1 MGTTSIIAKFPKMR
15 KAQDFIVYPIDKNS
29 DAKTIKIQ
37 SSTRIA
43 EVNTETGKVK
53 MTKPYSGGAYFHH
66 LTLGETHTFIIP
78 EGDLQELRMK
88 IFVSANS
95 EAGKK
100 ENGIMQSD
108 NSGAI
113 NILG

>member
-1 MGTTSIIAKFPKMR
+1 MLLSMQ
-15 KAQDFIVYPIDKNS
+15 KAI
-29 DAKTIKIQ
+29 
-37 SSTRIA
+37 
-43 EVNTETGKVK
+43 GKHK
-53 MTKPYSGGAYFHH
+53 EF
-66 LTLGETHTFIIP
+66 TLSNI
-78 EGDLQELRMK
+78 DLQSLKMQVFTTASK
-88 IFVSANS
+88 

>member
-1 MGTTSIIAKFPKMR
+1 MAYNRMLLSMQ
-15 KAQDFIVYPIDKNS
+15 KAI
-29 DAKTIKIQ
+29 
-37 SSTRIA
+37 
-43 EVNTETGKVK
+43 GKHK
-53 MTKPYSGGAYFHH
+53 EF
-66 LTLGETHTFIIP
+66 TLSNI
-78 EGDLQELRMK
+78 DLQSLKMQVFTTASK
-88 IFVSANS
+88 